1 MTKRGNDDRVVSRHF
16 SSFLFLSYFSLGFI
30 SSSSRDY
37 VCLCVPL
44 LMGYPVSW
52 ADVEIYSLEKKKL
65 IPPLLS
71 FFGTS
76 QQQQQQQQNQRE
88 KSVNH
93 NQNSARISSLFF
105 LFLVCPVGIYLYVC
119 VCVCMYITYIT
130 ITAGPPW
137 SFIIGVM
144 MIRCS

>member
-71 FFGTS
+71 FFGPS
-76 QQQQQQQQNQRE
+76 QQQQQNQRE

-119 VCVCMYITYIT
+119 VCVYITYIT